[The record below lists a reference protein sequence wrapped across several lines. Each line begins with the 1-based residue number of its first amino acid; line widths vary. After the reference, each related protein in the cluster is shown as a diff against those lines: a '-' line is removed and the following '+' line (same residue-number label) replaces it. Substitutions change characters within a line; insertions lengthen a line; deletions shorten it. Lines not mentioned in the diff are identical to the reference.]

1 MKPFDVLLAELAHD
15 AVQTDAP
22 GSLSLYRI
30 PDSEP
35 VIWDGE
41 QTTFGQLSGNERM
54 SCERNIDG
62 VLEGGYPI

>member
-1 MKPFDVLLAELAHD
+1 MRYVTTEDC
-15 AVQTDAP
+15 AVVERDTNE
-22 GSLSLYRI
+22 GRI

>member
-1 MKPFDVLLAELAHD
+1 MRYVTIVDC
-15 AVQTDAP
+15 AVVERDTDEC
-22 GSLSLYRI
+22 RI

-35 VIWDGE
+35 VIWEGE
-41 QTTFGQLSGNERM
+41 QTTWGSLSGNERM

>member
-1 MKPFDVLLAELAHD
+1 MRYVTIVDC
-15 AVQTDAP
+15 AVVERDTRTDH
-22 GSLSLYRI
+22 RI

-35 VIWDGE
+35 VIWEGE
-41 QTTFGQLSGNERM
+41 QTSWGSLSGNERM